1 MKNRN
6 AGKQLHRTQAIKR
19 DCLKKLRD
27 RRAEYQ
33 LMSNARVEY
42 VKSIRKKRRL
52 KERYAYCLNIPI
64 FQDKNMEYL
73 VKKSRF
79 EKNDYK
85 YIHNVKLKI
94 RSL

>member
-1 MKNRN
+1 MLVNN
-6 AGKQLHRTQAIKR
+6 YIGTQSIKR
-19 DCLKKLRD
+19 ECLKKLRD
-27 RRAEYQ
+27 RKAEHQ
-33 LMSNARVEY
+33 LMSNARVQY
-42 VKSIRKKRRL
+42 VKSIRRKRRL
-52 KERYAYCLNIPI
+52 KERYAYCLNISI

-85 YIHNVKLKI
+85 YIHNVELKI